1 MKLALTLQLMRVNRT
16 SLPVDCDYEAGCQ
29 DNSSSKSN
37 AAIGNC
43 ELPSSPEQTKIEEFQ
58 INHYYQFNMK
68 NPTEFEVESTSTD
81 EKPDDSEN
89 DEDIAKETRKAI
101 VSSKS
106 LFFGALVFVLAIF
119 SIGTLARSS
128 CGGSLAVK
136 LVPPELQ
143 LNSNNCIQAEEPP
156 QPKQ

>member
-1 MKLALTLQLMRVNRT
+1 M
-16 SLPVDCDYEAGCQ
+16 SISGSP
-29 DNSSSKSN
+29 
-37 AAIGNC
+37 
-43 ELPSSPEQTKIEEFQ
+43 LPSKEPSRI
-58 INHYYQFNMK
+58 
-68 NPTEFEVESTSTD
+68 EVEATSTN
-81 EKPDDSEN
+81 EKPDDSEH

-101 VSSKS
+101 VRSKS